1 MGALRLP
8 SLADLDRRTAPAKRA
23 RELIEAI
30 EGDLGGAD
38 RLSSVQR
45 QLIRRLAM
53 MLLWCES
60 EDADA
65 LGGQRALDAERYG
78 RVASHARRIAET
90 LGVERVLKDVTPTLS
105 EYLDA
110 KARERTSQPQ
120 QEAS

>member
-90 LGVERVLKDVTPTLS
+90 LGVERVLKDVTPTLQRVPR
-105 EYLDA
+105 
-110 KARERTSQPQ
+110 REG
-120 QEAS
+120 A